1 MLTRN
6 EIVEKLRDIVVSA
19 DGGATAKADRLT
31 EESRIMQD
39 LGFTSIGMLYIAIAV
54 EETFAIRFDG
64 VGISDFVT
72 VGNLVDY
79 IAERAQ

>member
-6 EIVEKLRDIVVSA
+6 EIMEKLRDIVISA
-19 DGGATAKADRLT
+19 DGGATLKAQRMT
-31 EESRIMQD
+31 EDSRIMQD
-39 LGFTSIGMLYIAIAV
+39 LGFTSIGMLYLAIAV
-54 EETFAIRFDG
+54 EETFSIRFDG

-79 IAERAQ
+79 IAERAK